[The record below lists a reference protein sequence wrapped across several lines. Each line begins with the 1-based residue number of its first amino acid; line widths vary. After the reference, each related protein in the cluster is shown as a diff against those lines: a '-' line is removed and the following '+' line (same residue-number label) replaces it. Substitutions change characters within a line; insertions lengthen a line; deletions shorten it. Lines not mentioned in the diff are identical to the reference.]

1 MKIRS
6 ALIVLSITSMIT
18 ATSFAT
24 TTLTTIFPQ
33 KQQTL
38 IVGNQAP
45 TTSNVVEVVNGS
57 VNVSGTDSTGW
68 NSNIV
73 HV

>member
-1 MKIRS
+1 
-6 ALIVLSITSMIT
+6 MIT

-38 IVGNQAP
+38 LVGDKNS
-45 TTSNVVEVVNGS
+45 TTNNIVEVVGGS